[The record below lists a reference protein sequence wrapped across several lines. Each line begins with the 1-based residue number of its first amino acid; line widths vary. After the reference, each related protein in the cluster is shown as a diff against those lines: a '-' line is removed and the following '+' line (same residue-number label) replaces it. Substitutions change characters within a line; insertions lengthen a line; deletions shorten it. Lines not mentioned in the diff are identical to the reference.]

1 MPLKSQRTTSIRQE
15 SHEFSSVS
23 TPEILPK
30 FVSLRGAE
38 AFTLVSWQM
47 SRHDMTS
54 LLVTR
59 FLGKCRDMSS
69 TRPRPK
75 SWQMSKG
82 MSRHPRSGQDATA
95 RVVMGQTVVATP
107 RQQRRR
113 GGGVADGEGGEHAD
127 YRVCRRALARPWTI
141 RGGLA
146 AGVEGA
152 KLTGWHLL
160 AFASSRQADAAE
172 GSAAPGGRGGGVRR
186 RGRLW

>member
-69 TRPRPK
+69 TRPRQK
-75 SWQMSKG
+75 
-82 MSRHPRSGQDATA
+82 SRHLSKIYARQVCSGQ
-95 RVVMGQTVVATP
+95 P
-107 RQQRRR
+107 
-113 GGGVADGEGGEHAD
+113 
-127 YRVCRRALARPWTI
+127 
-141 RGGLA
+141 
-146 AGVEGA
+146 GVEW
-152 KLTGWHLL
+152 KEVENLFRIVEKHE
-160 AFASSRQADAAE
+160 R
-172 GSAAPGGRGGGVRR
+172 
-186 RGRLW
+186 